1 MRAMP
6 SIGQLRVRM
15 TLWDR
20 ATKRLRIMKRY
31 LPHSVAAGFALGFV
45 SWLWIG
51 YLETFKIETLFLTWF
66 GWFLSMLFVVP
77 AVSCDEFSSD

>member
-6 SIGQLRVRM
+6 SIGQLRVRV
-15 TLWDR
+15 TLWAR

-31 LPHSVAAGFALGFV
+31 LLHSVAVGFALGFV

-51 YLETFKIETLFLTWF
+51 YLETFKIETLFLAWF

-77 AVSCDEFSSD
+77 AVLSDEFSSD